1 MRNLATRQFVY
12 VAYVAYVA
20 NVANVA
26 YVAYGRE
33 ILAL

>member
-12 VAYVAYVA
+12 VAYVAYVS
-20 NVANVA
+20 